1 MNDQSNRRQVL
12 KILGAAPLAVA
23 SAQEKKAVVPA
34 PAYKP
39 KALTPREFRT
49 TKVLADLIIP
59 ADERSGSASQAGAPE
74 FIDAYLAE
82 VKGRVETQIRGGL
95 AWLDS
100 EAIRRFE
107 KDFVVC
113 TVAQQKAILDLIAY
127 PAKAAPEHRRA
138 VLFFNR
144 FRDLTASGFYTSKMG
159 TKDLGYMGNTA
170 VSEWNGCPDVVLR
183 KLGLA

>member
-1 MNDQSNRRQVL
+1 MSNRRDVL
-12 KILGAAPLAVA
+12 KILGTLPALATAQQKPAAPAV
-23 SAQEKKAVVPA
+23 
-34 PAYKP
+34 AYKP
-39 KALTPREFRT
+39 KALTPREYRT
-49 TKVLADLIIP
+49 AKVLADLIIP
-59 ADERSGSASQAGAPE
+59 ADEHSGSASQAGAPQ
-74 FIDAYLAE
+74 FIDEYLFE
-82 VKGRVETQIRGGL
+82 LKGRPVETQIRGGL

-113 TVAQQKAILDLIAY
+113 TVAQQKQILDLIAY

-144 FRDLTASGFYTSKMG
+144 FRDLTASGFYTSKIG

-170 VSEWNGCPDVVLR
+170 VSEWKGCPDVVLK
-183 KLGLA
+183 KLGLT